1 MDQTWCE
8 LMDAFSWASH
18 HTTFMQHPHIYVL
31 LTEKEDAF
39 AFKCACDKPVPILF
53 PVKGRLLNKIFAPF
67 SLEILMPRY
76 FCSMMQKHFISDI
89 GTCRYVLQRQ

>member
-1 MDQTWCE
+1 MGISPYHFYAAPTYIC
-8 LMDAFSWASH
+8 AFDR
-18 HTTFMQHPHIYVL
+18 
-31 LTEKEDAF
+31 KEDAF

-76 FCSMMQKHFISDI
+76 FCYMMQKLFISDI
-89 GTCRYVLQRQ
+89 GTCRYVLQRQWEWQAS